1 MPDDRNNPITRRT
14 FLAAGAGLAVAAAP
28 AARAQDSAYPS
39 RTVRVIVPFP
49 AGAGA
54 DSNARLVAQKLTERL
69 GQSVIVDNRPGA
81 NGIIGTE
88 AVARAA
94 PDGYT
99 VLFVDRGALGINPS
113 LYKKLPYD
121 PLKDFS
127 YVGIAVWGPYVLVA
141 GSKQPARTM
150 QELVAAARKAPGR
163 LTYASFGNGSMT
175 QLGTESL
182 CARLGMQL
190 THVPYKGGAPALTA
204 AMSGEVD
211 MALVTIGPALGAI
224 REGRVRP
231 LLVGGSRRFPLL
243 PDVPAVTEIG
253 GEENTIPHTYFG
265 FALPAGA
272 PAAIRDRLSREVRE
286 VLADRAIR
294 AQLAANGFEPAQ
306 GTPEEMRAT
315 VERDIAAFGQ
325 LAREL
330 KIQPE

>member
-1 MPDDRNNPITRRT
+1 MQDHRDTSITRRG
-14 FLAAGAGLAVAAAP
+14 FIAASAGLALGAAGA
-28 AARAQDSAYPS
+28 ARGQGDTYPT
-39 RTVRVIVPFP
+39 RAIRVIVPFP

-54 DSNARLVAQKLTERL
+54 DSNARLVAQQLAEKL
-69 GQSVIVDNRPGA
+69 GQPVVVDNRPGA
-81 NGIIGTE
+81 NGLIGTE
-88 AVARAA
+88 AVAKAA

-99 VLFVDRGALGINPS
+99 LLFVDRGALGINPS

-141 GSKQPARTM
+141 GSKQPAKTI
-150 QELVAAARKAPGR
+150 QEFVAAARKQPGR

-182 CARLGMQL
+182 CSRLGIQL

-204 AMSGEVD
+204 AMAGEVD

-231 LLVGGSRRFPLL
+231 LLVGGNRRFPLL
-243 PDVPAVTEIG
+243 PDVPAVSEIG
-253 GEENTIPHTYFG
+253 GDENTIPDTYFG
-265 FALPAGA
+265 FALPAGT
-272 PAAIRDRLSREVRE
+272 PAAIRDRLSGTIRQ
-286 VLADRAIR
+286 VLADAAIR
-294 AQLAANGFEPAQ
+294 TKLADSGFQAAR
-306 GTPEEMRAT
+306 GTPEEMRST
-315 VERDIAAFGQ
+315 VEHDIAAFGK

-330 KIQPE
+330 NIRPE

>member
-1 MPDDRNNPITRRT
+1 MQDHRDTPITRRGFIAAGT
-14 FLAAGAGLAVAAAP
+14 GLALGAAGA
-28 AARAQDSAYPS
+28 ARGQGAAYPT
-39 RTVRVIVPFP
+39 RTIRVIVPFP

-54 DSNARLVAQKLTERL
+54 DSNARLVSQKLAEKL
-69 GQSVIVDNRPGA
+69 GQPVVVDNRPGA
-81 NGIIGTE
+81 NGLIGTE
-88 AVARAA
+88 AVAKAA

-99 VLFVDRGALGINPS
+99 LLFVDRGALGINPS

-141 GSKQPARTM
+141 GSKQPARTI
-150 QELVAAARKAPGR
+150 QEFVAAARKQPGR

-182 CARLGMQL
+182 SSRLGIQL

-204 AMSGEVD
+204 AMAGEVD
-211 MALVTIGPALGAI
+211 IALVTIGPALGAI

-243 PDVPAVTEIG
+243 PDVPAVTEVG

-272 PAAIRDRLSREVRE
+272 PAAIRDQLSRNVRE
-286 VLADRAIR
+286 VLADPAIR
-294 AQLAANGFEPAQ
+294 AKLADSGFEPAQ

-315 VERDIAAFGQ
+315 VERDIAAFGR

-330 KIQPE
+330 HIQPE